1 MNGAVIT
8 ITPGGRKLALRVG
21 EATTFRVFLPKDL
34 WQPGDEAVAFTSLK
48 QILAESFQNQDALV
62 LIMACGIAVRLLA
75 PMFKDKTSDPAVVV
89 MDEAGQF
96 AISLLSGHWGGA
108 NELARQ
114 LGELMDAT
122 PVITTATDVN
132 GLQAVD
138 VFAREI
144 GARPEP
150 FSLVKDYNAAML
162 RGEPVAVF
170 TDRPHLRMHRG
181 TGLTFYPFSRFAEVG
196 KRYALRVLLTNQAS
210 YPGSHPGDL
219 YLRPPNLYIGVGC
232 RRGVPASRVLA
243 AIRDVLARYN
253 LTAAS
258 VAGLTSID
266 AKRDELGLIGAA
278 RELCVP
284 IRFFTREEILLLQV
298 PVEVSTFVHQTMG
311 VGAVCEPTAML
322 AANNGK
328 LLVSKQKMN
337 GITIAVA
344 EEEFPWSAWDQ
355 EEKGR

>member
-1 MNGAVIT
+1 MNGAVIA
-8 ITPGGRKLALRVG
+8 ITPGGKKLALRVSA
-21 EATTFRVFLPKDL
+21 ATAFKVFLPEDL
-34 WQPGDEAVAFTSLK
+34 WEPGDEAVAFTSLK
-48 QILAESFQNQDALV
+48 QVLAESFNHQGALV

-75 PMFKDKTSDPAVVV
+75 PLLRDKTSDPAVVV

-108 NELARQ
+108 NELAKQ

-150 FSLVKDYNAAML
+150 FALVKDYNAAML

-181 TGLTFYPFSRFAEVG
+181 TGLKFYPLSRFAEVG
-196 KRYALRVLLTNQAS
+196 QRYAYRVLLTNQAS
-210 YPGSHPGDL
+210 YPGSRPGDL

-232 RRGVPASRVLA
+232 RRGVPASRILA
-243 AIRDVLARYN
+243 AIRDVQAGNNLA
-253 LTAAS
+253 AAS
-258 VAGLTSID
+258 VAGLASID
-266 AKRDELGLIGAA
+266 AKRDELGLISAG
-278 RELCVP
+278 RELGVP
-284 IRFFTREEILLLQV
+284 MSFFTTDEILALQA
-298 PVEVSTFVHQTMG
+298 PVQVSSFVHQIMG

-322 AANNGK
+322 AARSGK
-328 LLVSKQKMN
+328 LLVTKQKMG
-337 GITIAVA
+337 GITVAVA
-344 EEEFPWSAWDQ
+344 EAEYPWWDLDQ
-355 EEKGR
+355 EEKGL

>member
-1 MNGAVIT
+1 MNGAVIA
-8 ITPGGRKLALRVG
+8 ITTGGKKLALRLSV
-21 EATTFRVFLPKDL
+21 ATAFKVYLPEDL
-34 WQPGDEAVAFTSLK
+34 WEPGDEAVAFTSLK
-48 QILAESFQNQDALV
+48 QVLTERFNHQDALV

-75 PMFKDKTSDPAVVV
+75 PLLRDKTLDPAVVV

-170 TDRPHLRMHRG
+170 TDRPHQRMHRG
-181 TGLTFYPFSRFAEVG
+181 TGLKFYPLFCFAKVG
-196 KRYALRVLLTNQAS
+196 LRYTYRVLLTNQAS
-210 YPGSHPGDL
+210 YPGSRAGDL

-232 RRGVPASRVLA
+232 RRGVPAARILA
-243 AIRDVLARYN
+243 AIQEVQSVYN
-253 LTAAS
+253 LAAAS
-258 VAGLTSID
+258 VAGLASID
-266 AKRDELGLIGAA
+266 AKREELGLISASRQLG
-278 RELCVP
+278 VP
-284 IRFFTREEILLLQV
+284 MNFFSRDEILALQS
-298 PVEVSTFVHQTMG
+298 PVQVSPFVHQTMG

-322 AANNGK
+322 AARSGK
-328 LLVSKQKMN
+328 LLVTKQKMG
-337 GITIAVA
+337 GITVAVA
-344 EEEFPWSAWDQ
+344 EAEYPWWAWDQ
-355 EEKGR
+355 EAKRL